1 MKMKKQ
7 YENPNFVEQRI
18 SIEDIILVSTSENRD
33 IFDFDE
39 EL

>member
-1 MKMKKQ
+1 MKKQ
-7 YENPNFVEQRI
+7 YEKPNFVEQRI
-18 SIEDIILVSTSENRD
+18 NIEDIILVSTSENRD

>member
-1 MKMKKQ
+1 MKKQ
-7 YENPNFVEQRI
+7 YEKPNFVEQRI
-18 SIEDIILVSTSENRD
+18 SIEDIILVSTSENRN